1 VKGCDC
7 LKISLDGNRI
17 VMDENLGFQS
27 EETIKAKSMKQ
38 FLILWA
44 AQALSLLGSRLV
56 QFALIWWITDEIG
69 SASALAL
76 ASLVGLVPQVILGPF
91 IGTLVDRWNRKAIM
105 LVADSSIAIAT
116 LGLAYLF
123 YLGDVTY
130 LHVLPLL
137 FIRALG
143 GSFHQ
148 PAMTA
153 STTLMV
159 PEKHFTRI
167 QGLNQTLQGALNI
180 VAAPLGALLLNLLPM
195 QGVLSIDVS
204 TAIIAVVTLAFI
216 AVPQPKKAQAHQDQK
231 SYWEDLRAGFRYMR
245 EWPGLVMLL
254 LMAAL
259 INFVFVPT
267 SSFLPLLVK
276 DFFQQGVEGYATL
289 QSAMGFGF
297 LFGGIGLSIWGG
309 FKRRVVTSLSGL
321 VLLGIVNGMIGFVPA
336 GWFVGAVISIFLVG
350 AMIPVV
356 NGPLLA
362 TMQASVD
369 PDMQGRVFTL
379 VNSLA
384 VAMTPL
390 GLIIA
395 GPIADLIGVRSWYVI
410 GGVICSLMGVLGFLI
425 PTVLYLEDGRGK
437 PADPEAE
444 SDGLASVPAPVFH
457 QSEKE

>member
-1 VKGCDC
+1 MTNED
-7 LKISLDGNRI
+7 INSQR
-17 VMDENLGFQS
+17 
-27 EETIKAKSMKQ
+27 EEPVQTKSMKQ

-56 QFALIWWITDEIG
+56 QFALIWWITEEVG

-76 ASLVGLVPQVILGPF
+76 ASLVGLVPQAVLGPF
-91 IGTLVDRWNRKAIM
+91 IGTLVDRWNRKTIM
-105 LVADSSIAIAT
+105 LIADAVIALAT
-116 LGLAYLF
+116 LGLAYFF

-143 GSFHQ
+143 GTFHQ

-167 QGLNQTLQGALNI
+167 QGMNQTLQGALNI
-180 VAAPLGALLLNLLPM
+180 VAAPLGALILNLLPM
-195 QGVLSIDVS
+195 QGVLSIDVG
-204 TAIIAVVTLAFI
+204 TAIIAIVTLIFI
-216 AVPQPKKAQAHQDQK
+216 AVPQPKRAEAGQGEKT
-231 SYWEDLRAGFRYMR
+231 YWDDLRAGFRYMR

-259 INFVFVPT
+259 INFVLIPT
-267 SSFLPLLVK
+267 TSFLPLLVK
-276 DFFQQGVEGYATL
+276 DFFQQGVQGYATL
-289 QSAMGFGF
+289 QAAMGFGF

-309 FKRRVVTSLSGL
+309 FKRRVVTSLIGL
-321 VLLGIVNGMIGFVPA
+321 VLLGIANGMIGFVPA
-336 GWFVGAVISIFLVG
+336 DWFAGAVISIFLVG
-350 AMIPVV
+350 AMVPIV

-362 TMQASVD
+362 TMQAAVD

-379 VNSLA
+379 VNSIA
-384 VAMTPL
+384 IAMTPL
-390 GLIIA
+390 GLVIA

-410 GGVICSLMGVLGFLI
+410 AGVICSLMGVLGFVI
-425 PTVLYLEDGRGK
+425 PAVLYLEDGRGQ
-437 PADPEAE
+437 PENPEGEAE
-444 SDGLASVPAPVFH
+444 GLTSAPTSVFH
-457 QSEKE
+457 HPDKE

>member
-1 VKGCDC
+1 
-7 LKISLDGNRI
+7 
-17 VMDENLGFQS
+17 
-27 EETIKAKSMKQ
+27 
-38 FLILWA
+38 
-44 AQALSLLGSRLV
+44 V
-56 QFALIWWITDEIG
+56 QFALIWWITEEIG

-76 ASLVGLVPQVILGPF
+76 ASLVGLVPQAVLGPF

-105 LVADSSIAIAT
+105 LTADAGIALAT
-116 LGLAYLF
+116 LGLAYF
-123 YLGDVTY
+123 FHVGNVTY
-130 LHVLPLL
+130 MHVLPLL

-148 PAMTA
+148 PAMNA

-167 QGLNQTLQGALNI
+167 QGMNQTLQGALNI
-180 VAAPLGALLLNLLPM
+180 VAAPVGALLLNVLPM
-195 QGVLSIDVS
+195 QGVLSIDVG
-204 TAIIAVVTLAFI
+204 TAIIAIGTLAFI
-216 AVPQPKKAQAHQDQK
+216 AVPQPKKAQTGQGEN
-231 SYWEDLRAGFRYMR
+231 SYWDDLRAGFQYMR

-309 FKRRVVTSLSGL
+309 FKRRVVTSLTGL
-321 VLLGIVNGMIGFVPA
+321 VLLGFANGMIGFIPA
-336 GWFVGAVISIFLVG
+336 GWFIGAVISIFLVG
-350 AMIPVV
+350 AMIPIV

-369 PDMQGRVFTL
+369 PEMQGRVFTL

-384 VAMTPL
+384 IAMTPL

-425 PTVLYLEDGRGK
+425 PAVLYLEDGRGK
-437 PADPEAE
+437 PEGVE
-444 SDGLASVPAPVFH
+444 SQEGLTAVPSPVFH
-457 QSEKE
+457 QPEKE

>member
-1 VKGCDC
+1 MAD
-7 LKISLDGNRI
+7 LKSVNPGN
-17 VMDENLGFQS
+17 EPS
-27 EETIKAKSMKQ
+27 PSPSMRP

-44 AQALSLLGSRLV
+44 AQALSLLGSQLV
-56 QFALIWWITDEIG
+56 QFALIWWITEEIG

-76 ASLVGLVPQVILGPF
+76 ASLVGLVPQAVLGPF

-105 LVADSSIAIAT
+105 LTADAVIALAT
-116 LGLAYLF
+116 LGLAYFF

-130 LHVLPLL
+130 IHVLPLL

-143 GSFHQ
+143 GSFHH

-167 QGLNQTLQGALNI
+167 QGMNQTLQGALNI
-180 VAAPLGALLLNLLPM
+180 VAAPLGALLLNILPM
-195 QGVLSIDVS
+195 QGVLSIDVG
-204 TAIIAVVTLAFI
+204 TAIIAIVTLAFI
-216 AVPQPKKAQAHQDQK
+216 AVPQPKKAKAGQGES
-231 SYWEDLRAGFRYMR
+231 SYWDDLRAGFQYMR

-309 FKRRVVTSLSGL
+309 FKRRVVTSLIGL
-321 VLLGIVNGMIGFVPA
+321 VLLGIANGMIGVVPA

-350 AMIPVV
+350 VMIPVV

-362 TMQASVD
+362 TMQAAVD

-384 VAMTPL
+384 IAMTPL

-425 PTVLYLEDGRGK
+425 PAVLYLEDGRGK
-437 PADPEAE
+437 PDEVEPGTDALTSAQ
-444 SDGLASVPAPVFH
+444 SPVYH
-457 QSEKE
+457 HPDTD

>member
-1 VKGCDC
+1 
-7 LKISLDGNRI
+7 
-17 VMDENLGFQS
+17 M
-27 EETIKAKSMKQ
+27 KS

-56 QFALIWWITDEIG
+56 QFALIWWITEEIG

-76 ASLVGLVPQVILGPF
+76 ASLVGLVPQAVLGPF

-105 LVADSSIAIAT
+105 LTADAVIALAT
-116 LGLAYLF
+116 LGLAYF
-123 YLGDVTY
+123 FHLGGVTY
-130 LHVLPLL
+130 IHVLPLL

-153 STTLMV
+153 STTLMI

-167 QGLNQTLQGALNI
+167 QGMNQTLQGALNI
-180 VAAPLGALLLNLLPM
+180 VAAPVGALLLNLLPM
-195 QGVLSIDVS
+195 QGVLSIDVG
-204 TAIIAVVTLAFI
+204 TAIIAIVTLAFI
-216 AVPQPKKAQAHQDQK
+216 AIPQPKKAKVGQEEQ
-231 SYWEDLRAGFRYMR
+231 SYWDDLRAGFRYMR

-321 VLLGIVNGMIGFVPA
+321 VLLGIANGIIGFVPA
-336 GWFVGAVISIFLVG
+336 GFFVGAVISIFLVG
-350 AMIPVV
+350 TMIPIV

-384 VAMTPL
+384 IAMTPL

-395 GPIADLIGVRSWYVI
+395 GPIADLIGVRAWYVI
-410 GGVICSLMGVLGFLI
+410 GGVICSLMGILGFII
-425 PTVLYLEDGRGK
+425 PAVLYLEDGRE
-437 PADPEAE
+437 PSTPPQPESAGIE
-444 SDGLASVPAPVFH
+444 STTAPVLRH
-457 QSEKE
+457 PEKE

>member
-1 VKGCDC
+1 MADSIPDTGE
-7 LKISLDGNRI
+7 STPPP
-17 VMDENLGFQS
+17 S
-27 EETIKAKSMKQ
+27 KSMKI
-38 FLILWA
+38 FMTLWG
-44 AQALSLLGSRLV
+44 AQALSLLGSQLV
-56 QFALIWWITDEIG
+56 QFALIWWITEEIG

-76 ASLVGLVPQVILGPF
+76 ASLVGLVPQAVLGPF

-105 LVADSSIAIAT
+105 LAADAFIALAT
-116 LGLAYLF
+116 LGLAYFF
-123 YLGDVTY
+123 YRGNVTY

-143 GSFHQ
+143 GSFHH

-153 STTLMV
+153 STTLMI

-167 QGLNQTLQGALNI
+167 QGMNQTLQGALNI

-195 QGVLSIDVS
+195 QGILAIDVC
-204 TAIIAVVTLAFI
+204 TAIIAIVTLAFI
-216 AVPQPKKAQAHQDQK
+216 AVPQPKKTKAGQGEN
-231 SYWEDLRAGFRYMR
+231 SYWEDLRAGFQYMR

-276 DFFQQGVEGYATL
+276 DFFQRGVEGYATL

-321 VLLGIVNGMIGFVPA
+321 VLLGIANGMIGFVPA
-336 GWFVGAVISIFLVG
+336 GWFLGAVISIFMVG
-350 AMIPVV
+350 TMIPVV

-369 PDMQGRVFTL
+369 PEMQGRVFTL

-384 VAMTPL
+384 IAMTPL

-395 GPIADLIGVRSWYVI
+395 GPVADWIGVRSWYVI
-410 GGVICSLMGVLGFLI
+410 GGVICSLMGVLGFFI
-425 PTVLYLEDGRGK
+425 PAILYLEDGRGK
-437 PADPEAE
+437 PQSIEPAE
-444 SDGLASVPAPVFH
+444 GFNAPPSPVFH